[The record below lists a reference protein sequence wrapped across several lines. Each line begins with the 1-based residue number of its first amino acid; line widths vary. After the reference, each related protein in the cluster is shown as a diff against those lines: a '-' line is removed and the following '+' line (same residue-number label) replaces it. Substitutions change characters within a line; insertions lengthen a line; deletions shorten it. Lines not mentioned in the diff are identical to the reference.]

1 MCFDK
6 HSIKMRISMRNIKA
20 HSRTL
25 KEEHVTVYWFDLIL
39 LWIDMQ
45 KLGHIG
51 ILISKQLSVFHMN
64 KVVQFQVVSFSW
76 FLKIGAED

>member
-1 MCFDK
+1 
-6 HSIKMRISMRNIKA
+6 
-20 HSRTL
+20 
-25 KEEHVTVYWFDLIL
+25 
-39 LWIDMQ
+39 MQ